1 MGSKKSEE
9 EKIVLRIL
17 HQSQLIMTDSTRR
30 PKVIIFDI
38 GGVCVNSPFQAIRE
52 YEIENN
58 IPLGWINYGID
69 QCKPDGI
76 WHRLERGEVELDDSW
91 FSVWGKQISNP
102 ILWNLFW
109 QKRFSTP
116 TPPMPRLDLQKLFW
130 SIIASTQIIDPW
142 MFPALQTLK
151 KSQQFI
157 LMALSNGFKLP
168 PPHDKIYEEKV
179 SSLRSIFDI
188 YICSAE
194 IGIRKPDPKIYE
206 YALEAANNFAKKNI
220 DSPKAISLGW
230 EKGLFPRDVL
240 FLDDIGENV
249 KGGKLAG
256 FSVIKVELGKTW
268 EAVEALE
275 IATGMKLSGDH
286 PKSTPISRAKV
297 NSSKL

>member
-9 EKIVLRIL
+9 EELVLRIL
-17 HQSQLIMTDSTRR
+17 HQSQLIMKDSTRR
-30 PKVIIFDI
+30 PKVILFDI
-38 GGVCVNSPFQAIRE
+38 GGVCVNSPFQAVRD

-76 WHRLERGEVELDDSW
+76 WHRLERGEVELD
-91 FSVWGKQISNP
+91 QR
-102 ILWNLFW
+102 WNLFW

-130 SIIASTQIIDPW
+130 SMVEATQNIDPW
-142 MFPALQTLK
+142 MFPALTTLK
-151 KSQQFI
+151 KSEQFI
-157 LMALSNGFKLP
+157 LIALSNSFKLP
-168 PPHDKIYEEKV
+168 PSHQKVHDEKT

-194 IGIRKPDPKIYE
+194 IGIRKPDPKIYD
-206 YALEAANNFAKKNI
+206 YALEAANSFAKKNAG
-220 DSPKAISLGW
+220 SLRAKKLGW
-230 EKGLFPRDVL
+230 GNEISPSEVL

-249 KGGKLAG
+249 KGGKQAG
-256 FSVIKVELGKTW
+256 FSVIKVNLGKTW

-275 IATGMKLSGDH
+275 AATGLKLSGDH
-286 PKSTPISRAKV
+286 PK
-297 NSSKL
+297 